1 VKISH
6 ISKRARIGTGTGIGI
21 GIGIAILALPGT
33 ALAAASAQ
41 DSPPGESNL
50 GFLLVGE
57 LIVWAG
63 FFAYTFYTS
72 RKTNEMR
79 REIDDLRAQLNKPS
93 VS

>member
-1 VKISH
+1 MKISH
-6 ISKRARIGTGTGIGI
+6 IK
-21 GIGIAILALPGT
+21 
-33 ALAAASAQ
+33 
-41 DSPPGESNL
+41 L

-63 FFAYTFYTS
+63 FFAYAFYMS

-79 REIDDLRAQLNKPS
+79 REIDDLRAQLNKPP

>member
-1 VKISH
+1 MKISH
-6 ISKRARIGTGTGIGI
+6 ISKRARIGIGI
-21 GIGIAILALPGT
+21 AILAILALPGT

-41 DSPPGESNL
+41 DAPPGESKL

-63 FFAYTFYTS
+63 FFAYAFYMS

-79 REIDDLRAQLNKPS
+79 REIDDLRAQLNKPP

>member
-1 VKISH
+1 MKISH
-6 ISKRARIGTGTGIGI
+6 ISKRARIGIGI
-21 GIGIAILALPGT
+21 AILAILAILALPGT

-41 DSPPGESNL
+41 DAPPGESKL

-63 FFAYTFYTS
+63 FFAYAFYMS

-79 REIDDLRAQLNKPS
+79 REIDDLRAQLNKPP

>member
-6 ISKRARIGTGTGIGI
+6 ISKRARIGIGI
-21 GIGIAILALPGT
+21 AILAILALPGT

-41 DSPPGESNL
+41 DAPPGESKL

-63 FFAYTFYTS
+63 FFAYAFYMS

-79 REIDDLRAQLNKPS
+79 REIDDLRAQLNKPP